1 MLSIKVRYFA
11 MLKEQKGCAEEVVQ
25 CAADTTAEMLYTT
38 LFPTHATAQLR
49 VGFAVNLLQVD
60 GSTTLK
66 DGDELAFLPPLG
78 GG

>member
-11 MLKEQKGCAEEVVQ
+11 MLKEQKGCAEEVIQ
-25 CAADTTAEMLYTT
+25 CAEGTTPETLYTT
-38 LFPTHATAQLR
+38 LFPTQATAQLR
-49 VGFAVNLLQVD
+49 VGFAINLVQVD
-60 GSTTLK
+60 GSTILQ